1 MPPLNP
7 PADDEPGA
15 PTPAA
20 ENPATP
26 GEDAAGADLP
36 QWIEVGTPQR
46 RPFPPAWADE
56 APTDAWSAP
65 QVRQSAPETSA
76 AQAEGTSQGAG
87 AAQTGPAASTPADPW
102 LQGPDNGFIEIGAG
116 LRGSAQPGSRGR
128 RDPGVQPE
136 AVGGSAAE
144 DVVGDAADAQD
155 NAVGEQPTE
164 QIPVAEARKGSE
176 GRPVDPTEPL
186 ILPEVRSE
194 QHGTSEDVNE
204 PLPLMD
210 AESAESAEGA
220 EGEAGDKSAVADAA
234 DEGDAEL
241 DGDDGSENDDGVEID
256 VHSDTVDEVGADI
269 DDQMSADIDVDAG
282 VHAEDPTGGEQ
293 WEGPEDE
300 TRWQVV
306 TEDHDLE
313 PEVADEP
320 IAPDDPAPSE
330 LFEDSPEEP
339 VDADGEHAGTFR
351 DVHDEPLH
359 GEHAEAGSDI
369 GTEVAT
375 AGVAAARPVG
385 GVAAG
390 AGAVTAAGTAKA
402 GAAPAEPV
410 PVPARDTAREKKRA
424 RSTEASSPR
433 GTVQGA
439 FDVLGPHVGE
449 QRTAVITGSVLAVLS
464 VWLLVAL
471 PFPLKAAVNAVTGT
485 DAGASLSVPVL
496 VLIGVLLA
504 HVATAYGAVAAF
516 GRAGTRVASSL
527 RGQLI
532 RHIHHLAPDAAGQ
545 SLDTA
550 PSEKTSGPLTEDAG
564 RLRDLL
570 AFAGPRLAAGLLAIA
585 CSLVVLL
592 LVTPLAALVVAVTG
606 LVLALIA
613 RMLTRRARAAHR
625 HAVAEEVLLADSAH
639 ELVSATRT
647 IQYYGLEEHA
657 QHTLAEVGSRAGR
670 ARAAARRADA
680 ALRTAGSVITGL
692 GIAALVMVAGS
703 SLRAGSITPGD
714 LALALFYL
722 LLTSIVLQQLLSRH
736 SGSLSAAAEAG
747 DRIREL
753 LERPTGIAGPERAQ
767 PMPSVRGEIVFSAVT
782 APGRNRHLFETV
794 SFVVPAGQHVALM
807 DQDGSESSALISYLL
822 RFDQP
827 ETGRVLLDR
836 FDTRAVSLPDL
847 RRQIA
852 VVQREPAL
860 FTDTARENIRVGRP
874 DASEE
879 EVVAAARAAGVDE
892 VITALPD
899 GYDTVLARRGAAL
912 TDGSR
917 RRIAIARALLR
928 DAPIVVLD
936 GADEDLA
943 GTERDA
949 VLTSLAAL
957 TAGRTA
963 IVASREP
970 ATVTGMDRVVW
981 FRDGAISEDAAPSAL
996 TEDPDSQYATWLRA
1010 LEEDLR

>member
-15 PTPAA
+15 TSPTP
-20 ENPATP
+20 ESPATSR
-26 GEDAAGADLP
+26 EDAPEADMP

-46 RPFPPAWADE
+46 RPFPPAWSDE
-56 APTDAWSAP
+56 ATMDAWSAP
-65 QVRQSAPETSA
+65 MARDRSSE
-76 AQAEGTSQGAG
+76 
-87 AAQTGPAASTPADPW
+87 PAAMQVDGEAPAAADPW
-102 LQGPDNGFIEIGAG
+102 VQGPVDSFVETDADDPAG
-116 LRGSAQPGSRGR
+116 
-128 RDPGVQPE
+128 PE
-136 AVGGSAAE
+136 ADAPADHDADGPVADDEAE
-144 DVVGDAADAQD
+144 HDAFVD
-155 NAVGEQPTE
+155 EQPTE
-164 QIPVAEARKGSE
+164 PIPVAGASDGWN
-176 GRPVDPTEPL
+176 GRPEDPTEPL
-186 ILPEVRSE
+186 ILSEVHDGQPGDS
-194 QHGTSEDVNE
+194 QDVTE
-204 PLPLMD
+204 PLPLID
-210 AESAESAEGA
+210 AEGA
-220 EGEAGDKSAVADAA
+220 DRAEDADDAEEAVDADDAEGTADADDAA
-234 DEGDAEL
+234 DELATPAAEETVAGADA
-241 DGDDGSENDDGVEID
+241 GDDVEDPEDGSRWQV
-256 VHSDTVDEVGADI
+256 VDEGHGTEQADEGEPI
-269 DDQMSADIDVDAG
+269 AQAEPDQSDASE
-282 VHAEDPTGGEQ
+282 VHAEDPVESAAVNSAAEDTAEELAAESVTANEDAAGEDTAAAGLAAEDPDPVAPAAAHDPETG
-293 WEGPEDE
+293 
-300 TRWQVV
+300 
-306 TEDHDLE
+306 
-313 PEVADEP
+313 
-320 IAPDDPAPSE
+320 
-330 LFEDSPEEP
+330 
-339 VDADGEHAGTFR
+339 AG
-351 DVHDEPLH
+351 V
-359 GEHAEAGSDI
+359 G
-369 GTEVAT
+369 VAT
-375 AGVAAARPVG
+375 ALGATTVGAAA
-385 GVAAG
+385 ASS
-390 AGAVTAAGTAKA
+390 TAAPSDAETAGPA
-402 GAAPAEPV
+402 RRPHSPQPPASPQSQAPAPE
-410 PVPARDTAREKKRA
+410 AAAEHGTSQEK
-424 RSTEASSPR
+424 TETKKQSPR
-433 GTVQGA
+433 NGSPSKHGTVQGA
-439 FDVLGPHVGE
+439 FDVLGPHIGE
-449 QRTAVITGSVLAVLS
+449 QRAAVITGGILAVLS

-471 PFPLKAAVNAVTGT
+471 PFPLKAAVDAVTGS

-496 VLIGVLLA
+496 VLIVVLLA

-516 GRAGTRVASSL
+516 GRAGTRVAASL
-527 RGQLI
+527 RSRLI
-532 RHIHHLAPDAAGQ
+532 RHIHALAPDAAGQ

-550 PSEKTSGPLTEDAG
+550 PSEKTSGPLTEDVG

-613 RMLTRRARAAHR
+613 RMLTRRNRAAHR

-647 IQYYGLEEHA
+647 IQYYGLEEHSR
-657 QHTLAEVGSRAGR
+657 QSLAEVGARAGQ

-692 GIAALVMVAGS
+692 GLAALVMVAGS

-714 LALALFYL
+714 LALTVFYL

-747 DRIREL
+747 DRLREL
-753 LERPTGIAGPERAQ
+753 LDRPTGIADPERAQ
-767 PMPSVRGEIVFSAVT
+767 PVPSVRGEIVFSAIT
-782 APGRNRHLFETV
+782 AAGRHRHLFDTV

-807 DQDGSESSALISYLL
+807 DLDGAESSALISYLL

-836 FDTRAVSLPDL
+836 FDTRTVSLPDL

-860 FTDTARENIRVGRP
+860 FTDTARENIRIGRP
-874 DASEE
+874 DASDD
-879 EVVAAARAAGVDE
+879 EVVAAARAAGADE
-892 VITALPD
+892 VITSLPD

-912 TDGSR
+912 TDGGR

-970 ATVTGMDRVVW
+970 ATVAGMDRVVW
-981 FRDGAISEDAAPSAL
+981 FRDGEIGEDAAPGTLA
-996 TEDPDSQYATWLRA
+996 EDPDSQYATWLRA
-1010 LEEDLR
+1010 LDEDLR